1 MTPLVECVPNFSEG
15 RRPQVIEAIVKSIA
29 SSGVYLLDV
38 SSDPD
43 HNRTVV
49 TFAGA
54 PETVSEGAF
63 RGIKTAAHLIDLR
76 DHRGEHP
83 RIGASDVMPF
93 IPLRNFSMDAC
104 AALARKVGKRV
115 GGELRLPVY
124 LYDYAAVHPERRS
137 LPQVRR
143 DRYEILAESIRTDP
157 SREPDFGPSVM
168 GPAGAVAIGARG
180 PLIAFN
186 IYLNT
191 SQVAVAKAIAAK
203 VRESG
208 GGLPKVRALGMF
220 VHGHAQVSINAV
232 DFRITGLHAV
242 LDAVRREAAALNT
255 SILHSEL
262 VGLIPQN
269 ALANQAP
276 DTLQLPDSVVDL
288 VLEKRLGQFTGDF
301 RPLTFD

>member
-1 MTPLVECVPNFSEG
+1 MPLVECVPNFSEG
-15 RRPQVIEAIVKSIA
+15 RRPEVISAIVDAIRE
-29 SSGVYLLDV
+29 SGVYLLDV

-49 TFAGA
+49 TFAGE
-54 PETVSEGAF
+54 PDTVGEGAF
-63 RGIKTAAHLIDLR
+63 RGIEAASRLIDLR
-76 DHRGEHP
+76 NHSGEHP
-83 RIGASDVMPF
+83 RIGASDVVPF
-93 IPLRNFSMDAC
+93 VPLRDFSMDAC
-104 AALARKVGKRV
+104 AELARSVGRRV
-115 GGELRLPVY
+115 GEELQLPVY
-124 LYDYAAVHPERRS
+124 LYDYAAQHPERRT

-143 DRYEILAESIRTDP
+143 DRYEILAATIQTDP
-157 SREPDFGPSVM
+157 SRQPDFGPNIL

-186 IYLNT
+186 IYLDT
-191 SQVAVAKAIAAK
+191 TDVGIAQTIAAK

-220 VHGHAQVSINAV
+220 VGGYAQVSINAV
-232 DFRITGLHAV
+232 DFRVTGLHAI
-242 LDAVRREAAALNT
+242 LDVVRHEAKLLGA
-255 SILHSEL
+255 SVMRSEL

-276 DTLQLPDSVVDL
+276 DTLQLADSVVDL
-288 VLEKRLGQFTGDF
+288 ILEKRLGQFTGDF

>member
-1 MTPLVECVPNFSEG
+1 MPLVECVPNFSEG
-15 RRPQVIEAIVKSIA
+15 RRPEVIATIVDEIR

-49 TFAGA
+49 TFAGE
-54 PETVSEGAF
+54 PDTVGEGAF
-63 RGIKTAAHLIDLR
+63 RGIEAASRLIDLR
-76 DHRGEHP
+76 AHSGEHP
-83 RIGASDVMPF
+83 RIGAADVVPF
-93 IPLRNFSMDAC
+93 VPLRDFSMDDC
-104 AALARKVGKRV
+104 AELARRV
-115 GGELRLPVY
+115 GQRVGEEVHLPVY
-124 LYDYAAVHPERRS
+124 LYDYAAQHPERRT

-143 DRYEILAESIRTDP
+143 DRFEILSSTIHSDP
-157 SREPDFGPSVM
+157 SRQPDFGPNSL

-186 IYLNT
+186 VYLDT
-191 SQVAVAKAIAAK
+191 TDVAIAQTIAAK
-203 VRESG
+203 IRESG

-220 VHGHAQVSINAV
+220 VGGHAQVSINAV
-232 DFRITGLHAV
+232 DFRVTGLHAI
-242 LDAVRREAAALNT
+242 LDAVRREAEMLGVSVT
-255 SILHSEL
+255 HSEL

-288 VLEKRLGQFTGDF
+288 ILEKRLGQFTGDF

>member
-1 MTPLVECVPNFSEG
+1 MPLVKCVPNFSEG
-15 RRPQVIEAIVKSIA
+15 RRTNVIAAIADAI
-29 SSGVYLLDV
+29 SSAGVYLLDV

-49 TFAGA
+49 TFAGE
-54 PETVSEGAF
+54 PDTVGDGAF
-63 RGIKTAAHLIDLR
+63 RGIEAASRLIDLQV
-76 DHRGEHP
+76 HSGEHP
-83 RIGASDVMPF
+83 RIGAADVVPF
-93 IPLRNFSMDAC
+93 VPLREYPMDAC
-104 AALARKVGKRV
+104 VELARRV
-115 GGELRLPVY
+115 GRRVGTELRLPVY
-124 LYDYAAVHPERRS
+124 LYDHASQHPEQRT

-143 DRYEILAESIRTDP
+143 DRYEILASAIQTDP
-157 SREPDFGPSVM
+157 SRQPDFGPSRL

-186 IYLNT
+186 IYLDTPN
-191 SQVAVAKAIAAK
+191 VAIARSIAAS

-208 GGLPKVRALGMF
+208 GGLPKVRALGML
-220 VHGHAQVSINAV
+220 VGGRAQVSINAV
-232 DFRITGLHAV
+232 DFRITGLHAI
-242 LDAVRREAAALNT
+242 LDAVRREAKSFDISVA
-255 SILHSEL
+255 HSEL

-288 VLEKRLGQFTGDF
+288 ILEKRLGEFTGDF